1 MWAGGS
7 SWGAAPAGPTGSN
20 PSVEVAGPT
29 SSNPSVEV
37 AGPTSSVH
45 LGSELPR
52 PGSERLSQRVLGGE
66 ERPAAPQDGCG
77 GRVRPLY
84 AAQHESFST
93 SRVKVWAAS
102 FRASAMVR

>member
-7 SWGAAPAGPTGSN
+7 SWGAALAG
-20 PSVEVAGPT
+20 AT

-45 LGSELPR
+45 LDPEHPR
-52 PGSERLSQRVLGGE
+52 PGGERLSQRVLGGE
-66 ERPAAPQDGCG
+66 ERAAVPHDGRG

-93 SRVKVWAAS
+93 LRVKVWAAS
-102 FRASAMVR
+102 FRASDMVR